1 VFPLAQVRDGLER
14 LEHRDVFGK
23 LLVDL

>member
-1 VFPLAQVRDGLER
+1 VFPLSGFRAGLDR